1 MQHLRSFTLS
11 SLLLITAGSASASEY
26 ADFLRDMASPYGHY
40 RQSLVLTS
48 SKDNADKAQQAIA
61 QFTQGWEAVAAKYAT
76 DAPRPLAGIT
86 DFSTKIQRPVAVG
99 KEATALMKE
108 GKVARAHAVLEEVR
122 YLLWDMRVRSGINSI
137 ADKSNDF
144 HEAMEVVLDH
154 AADARTPDELKAV
167 GERYAAWLSIK
178 WEDHALAGDLVA
190 IRKEF
195 DPAFTDGR
203 KAVAD
208 YLNALHNGDMDAAR
222 KLSGGLKNAYKKL
235 WALDPK

>member
-1 MQHLRSFTLS
+1 MKRLTSITVASLMLAAAS
-11 SLLLITAGSASASEY
+11 SALASEY
-26 ADFLRDMASPYGHY
+26 ADFLRDAANPYGQY

-61 QFTQGWEAVAAKYAT
+61 QFTQGWESVAEKYAT
-76 DAPRPLAGIT
+76 DVPRPFAGIT
-86 DFSTKIQRPVAVG
+86 DYSAKIQRPVAVG
-99 KEATALMKE
+99 KEAMALMKE
-108 GKVARAHAVLEEVR
+108 GKVARAHAALEEVR

-154 AADARTPDELKAV
+154 AAAAKSADELMEV

-178 WEDHALAGDLVA
+178 WEDHALAGDLAA
-190 IRKEF
+190 IRKDF
-195 DPAFTDGR
+195 DPAFADGR

-208 YLNALHNGDMDAAR
+208 YLNALRKGELEAAK
-222 KLSGGLKNAYKKL
+222 KLSGGVKNAYKKL

>member
-1 MQHLRSFTLS
+1 MQNLRSLTLS
-11 SLLLITAGSASASEY
+11 SLLLIIAGSASASEY
-26 ADFLRDMASPYGHY
+26 ADFLRDMAGPYGHY

-61 QFTQGWEAVAAKYAT
+61 QFNQGWEAVAAKYAT
-76 DAPRPLAGIT
+76 DAPRPLAGIA
-86 DFSTKIQRPVAVG
+86 DLSTKLQRPVAVG
-99 KEATALMKE
+99 KEAMALMKE
-108 GKVARAHAVLEEVR
+108 GKVAQAHAVLEEVR

-167 GERYAAWLSIK
+167 GERYASWLSIK
-178 WEDHALAGDLVA
+178 WEDHALAGDLTA
-190 IRKEF
+190 IRKDF

-208 YLNALHNGDMDAAR
+208 YVNALHKGDMDSAR